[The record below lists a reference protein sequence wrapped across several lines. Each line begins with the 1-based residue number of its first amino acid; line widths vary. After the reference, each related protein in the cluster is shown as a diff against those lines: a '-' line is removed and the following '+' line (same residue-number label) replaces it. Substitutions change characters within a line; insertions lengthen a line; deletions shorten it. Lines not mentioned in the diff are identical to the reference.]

1 MAVDYDQLAK
11 QYGGSAAPSVDYDA
25 LAKKFGG
32 ASTPTKP
39 ETNYDDIAKQFGGVS
54 IPTKPEPV
62 APTAQA
68 EAPAEK
74 STLPEFPKALVRGAY
89 ELKGR
94 YAGLQQR
101 SAALGM
107 ETPQAAIDVFNKIDA
122 GEVKNKA
129 DISKLI
135 GGERRLPTAEEMVQG
150 DSRLGAK
157 VRTFNLANDYLTATP
172 EERKTLRAQMQ
183 SDIQQGSKDLAA
195 ATAFGEKVKKE
206 AAPYEARVKSL
217 FDIESFADA
226 MSYLGSTSGQA
237 IPQMVPM
244 VGASVLTKGRAGAPA
259 AIGAGMELG
268 AGTQNRVDFIS
279 DKIKDETD
287 PDKRIAKVG
296 KYIQDT
302 SDVTVT
308 AAIMN
313 GALDAILGP
322 EKDIAK
328 AIAAKSL
335 KDMTR
340 KEIAKQIPKAVAK
353 SGAAEFFTGG
363 MQEVVQINAERT
375 LGEQTGDAFTK
386 DNIKRVVDSAMA
398 EAIGGAT
405 VTTGFEAGRVAVAK
419 PTKAAQTEED
429 KLLADLDAQAD
440 REEAAGE
447 EGIDE
452 FIAQQRAG
460 VGAESRAD
468 VAGVSGVGAAEAA
481 GVSDTGVPTAPRKG
495 GLAGVGAATTVTPE
509 GTRAES
515 GALEQ
520 QIKDLTRQRDR
531 LEAAIE
537 DTQYEGDYAGMQEL
551 QQQVNEFDAQIAYLT
566 QQLRASRVEPKLTRV
581 EPSTL
586 EQQIADLETK
596 LSDGYAQLNV
606 IKNKRASLLT
616 ASGNVPAK
624 NSAKRKEFD
633 ELGVQHDEL
642 AVTLDREVAN
652 PLYKLKKEASSATQ
666 TTEAEYA
673 KREAAAP
680 KQTEV
685 IKEEKPTTDFAA
697 LEAAERARHD
707 EVRRIQEEQLA
718 LLTKAGRKPA
728 KNSPARKKYD
738 ELEKQ
743 RVQAHWNWVESE
755 QRLNTAKRAAEKGVP
770 LQFVDPTA
778 IALERAQQLYDASP
792 EYSEDQFDAAYT
804 ALQKELKAT
813 NTVRKDEI
821 DRAVEVFSNR
831 LSELENQRKGTPR
844 FAQQEEPQPIDRFSD
859 EFKNWFGDSK
869 VVDADG
875 APVVVYRGLVGNENI
890 PEGALRGE
898 GREGYASFGSTSPYV
913 AASYGNPPQTIFP
926 SMVGAITPLYIKAD
940 KVIEFPTKANGRF
953 DMFEFDRRAQQLKPG
968 EVLVARQVYDSGPRV
983 NLEVDP
989 KQLYSYPS
997 DIYAW
1002 NSGTSVKS
1010 ALAEVGRKPIPKGKT
1025 TFAPDAYT
1033 RRPGETEK
1041 QYAERIIAQPTSK
1054 LAPDILELLQNND
1067 LNGALRAVA
1076 ARFLAGPKIRTF
1088 YGELATRIADLN
1100 LPTEVRIGDQRN
1112 LTRRSIDAYTR
1123 PEQIRLFAYLR
1134 TKQPWFFDQYFKDYD
1149 KAEALETVYAGLL
1162 ELQKFESVLGPVRA
1176 EYDTVKKTFTDNMF
1190 GISANG
1196 AYYPTFDI
1204 LNLNDSVGR
1213 SNGLDYY
1220 TLMHEAVHAAT
1231 EMLLV
1236 TPENQRTAEQNDAIT
1251 QLKELY
1257 RLARNN
1263 TNFNYYG
1270 LTNLSEF
1277 VAEAFT
1283 NKKFQDFLKGI
1294 PYAPARTNIFKRFI
1308 QTVLNLVGIDNVAA
1322 RTMVEAEKLFS
1333 AARPFQTLSAGP
1345 RFAGGKRNRP
1355 GPVSKPDN
1363 WRTQEQVAT
1372 SLTDLFND
1380 ALKGRRSWDEV
1391 LKTVGPA
1398 MWDASTSKFR
1408 SILLGMTNLRQI
1420 GDLTATKFPQLQG
1433 AIRIIEKMLA
1443 HRGKKLNQAS
1453 DIVKAWTTAQAKNP
1467 KQSELVGRVMLEAT
1481 IRGQNPSA
1489 LPTTDA
1495 LRRAW
1500 DGLSPEFKKIYEDVR
1515 KFYADSVNEMVREMK
1530 QRAMGLP
1537 KEERQAMIR
1546 KINEQFGPDKLKQP
1560 YFPLRRFGTYWFQV
1574 GTGNFKEFYEF
1585 EGRLSRELAMRTRR
1599 QQLMKG
1605 NKQQQA
1611 LAGTIAKGNGIS
1623 ELYNRNIGT
1632 TQVLKDVQEIIDGVG
1647 AADVDE
1653 LKTELKD
1660 SLNQLIYLLLPQQ
1673 SMRKMFINRK
1683 AIQGASGDMLRVF
1696 ATTAVHSAY
1705 QQSRFKYAEPFLN
1718 NLNNARDYVRQLPI
1732 DADTKAV
1739 YDDYIRE
1746 VEARAKTILSNEDTS
1761 LLAKVAGKASE
1772 ATFYFMLSAPFTS
1785 ILNILGFTQITMP
1798 YIGGRYGYA
1807 KTNAVI
1813 LKNFGRYFKSMPTR
1827 TINPLREGRYME
1839 TSFPSIAEGGGLSP
1853 LMQRAADRFIEEG
1866 QINISLTNDIF
1877 DIGDR
1882 PSDLY
1887 TGKYNAVKKAI
1898 SGLFHQSE
1906 RLNREVTLLTV
1917 FELAYDKFRNEPKKD
1932 LRGVVARDAAGNP
1945 VKNTDD
1951 EAFELAIAE
1960 AKDIAGLSLG
1970 DFTRQ
1975 MKPRYFTSPLMSVL
1989 TKFKQYPVMATYAVA
2004 RNFYFTFAAPFRTK
2018 EIADFRKQL
2027 EADNLDPKVID
2038 QRIAEAEA
2046 QRKQIYQEG
2055 RRRLAGI
2062 LGVTFLYGGIEA
2074 QPFFSTLV
2082 GPIVKMLG
2090 NDDDDDEFFDWENWF
2105 RNYMEEELGG
2115 YAGAMFEQLGI
2126 DKEKAAKLGIKV
2138 SEAVGRGVVPAITGG
2153 SLVDRVSLDP
2163 KNLWYREGRYSPDVR
2178 ESIIENVI
2186 ANAGPVVGLGF
2197 NWVDAYKLM
2206 QEGQYQRAFEKAA
2219 PAIVSK
2225 PVSAA
2230 RLSEEGAKTKS
2241 GVTLVDNFT
2250 ATEIAMQAIGL
2261 QPQRLAQAQKKA
2273 IEAKEKE
2280 QKIEDRR
2287 NTIMNRLWLERDNPE
2302 GFEVALEEANK
2313 FTERYPLRKIDY
2325 ESIVESFEKRAKEI
2339 AEAEAFGAKIT
2350 KKLRPEIEPMLRYGR
2365 E

>member
-54 IPTKPEPV
+54 APLKPEPA
-62 APTAQA
+62 APT
-68 EAPAEK
+68 APAEK
-74 STLPEFPKALVRGAY
+74 SGFLRQAADIPIGVTQGLLGGIRMIANAFGADSDTSKLIKGYEDKIGELLSAQAKNDKKEISRILKEAEDKGVLDQLVAAGKAFATAPIDLTVQALGTSAP
-89 ELKGR
+89 GIV
-94 YAGLQQR
+94 AGLGTTLAGAPTAVAIGAS
-101 SAALGM
+101 SAVGAVMG
-107 ETPQAAIDVFNKIDA
+107 A
-122 GEVKNKA
+122 GEVKGNIYDATKEELLNINVPEAKA
-129 DISKLI
+129 EKIAAEAQAYGGKNLDQILI
-135 GGERRLPTAEEMVQG
+135 ASGIGAVTGGTG
-150 DSRLGAK
+150 
-157 VRTFNLANDYLTATP
+157 F
-172 EERKTLRAQMQ
+172 
-183 SDIQQGSKDLAA
+183 
-195 ATAFGEKVKKE
+195 
-206 AAPYEARVKSL
+206 
-217 FDIESFADA
+217 ES
-226 MSYLGSTSGQA
+226 
-237 IPQMVPM
+237 
-244 VGASVLTKGRAGAPA
+244 A
-259 AIGAGMELG
+259 AIKGLTG
-268 AGTQNRVDFIS
+268 R
-279 DKIKDETD
+279 
-287 PDKRIAKVG
+287 
-296 KYIQDT
+296 
-302 SDVTVT
+302 
-308 AAIMN
+308 
-313 GALDAILGP
+313 ILG
-322 EKDIAK
+322 
-328 AIAAKSL
+328 
-335 KDMTR
+335 
-340 KEIAKQIPKAVAK
+340 KAVAK
-353 SGAAEFFTGG
+353 EG
-363 MQEVVQINAERT
+363 
-375 LGEQTGDAFTK
+375 
-386 DNIKRVVDSAMA
+386 A
-398 EAIGGAT
+398 EAVGKGVTRRVSEGILKESVPEFIQGSQQQLAENIALQREGFDVPTGRGVVSQGAL
-405 VTTGFEAGRVAVAK
+405 EALSSLPLGAYAGYKDRG
-419 PTKAAQTEED
+419 KAAQTEED
-429 KLLADLDAQAD
+429 KLLADLDAQAE

-447 EGIDE
+447 GGIDE

-460 VGAESRAD
+460 VEAESRAD
-468 VAGVSGVGAAEAA
+468 VAGVSGISPAEAA
-481 GVSDTGVPTAPRKG
+481 GVSDTGVPTAPTEG
-495 GLAGVGAATTVTPE
+495 GLAGVGADTTATGE
-509 GTRAES
+509 RTRAEPS
-515 GALEQ
+515 ALEQ
-520 QIKDLTRQRDR
+520 QIQDLTRQRDR

-551 QQQVNEFDAQIAYLT
+551 QQQVAQYDAQIADLT
-566 QQLRASRVEPKLTRV
+566 QQLQTAPKTDKWATGDRYLEEMGGWEGVRAATDEANTIEGTTYTLTESYPTIGEESVTDIKVTRLPDDKTV
-581 EPSTL
+581 VTNQSTDRTSVFAASLASTL
-586 EQQIADLETK
+586 TDEDLIKRTLSPTTDFENISITQAD
-596 LSDGYAQLNV
+596 
-606 IKNKRASLLT
+606 
-616 ASGNVPAK
+616 
-624 NSAKRKEFD
+624 
-633 ELGVQHDEL
+633 
-642 AVTLDREVAN
+642 
-652 PLYKLKKEASSATQ
+652 
-666 TTEAEYA
+666 
-673 KREAAAP
+673 REAAAP
-680 KQTEV
+680 KAEEV
-685 IKEEKPTTDFAA
+685 LDEKEVKGTQEQRNVATYLEGLPQDIKRYNTYINNEEVGPLLQSANDAIQRLTDFINGRGFSVR
-697 LEAAERARHD
+697 EVNRATAD
-707 EVRRIQEEQLA
+707 KEVQRAKDLSSEVSGIASRLLVKQDGVDRNLKRANPEQLA
-718 LLTKAGRKPA
+718 KSRAELEAFINNEVNAFLSSASTGAARPSKPA
-728 KNSPARKKYD
+728 
-738 ELEKQ
+738 
-743 RVQAHWNWVESE
+743 
-755 QRLNTAKRAAEKGVP
+755 
-770 LQFVDPTA
+770 
-778 IALERAQQLYDASP
+778 
-792 EYSEDQFDAAYT
+792 
-804 ALQKELKAT
+804 
-813 NTVRKDEI
+813 
-821 DRAVEVFSNR
+821 
-831 LSELENQRKGTPR
+831 
-844 FAQQEEPQPIDRFSD
+844 
-859 EFKNWFGDSK
+859 
-869 VVDADG
+869 
-875 APVVVYRGLVGNENI
+875 
-890 PEGALRGE
+890 
-898 GREGYASFGSTSPYV
+898 
-913 AASYGNPPQTIFP
+913 
-926 SMVGAITPLYIKAD
+926 
-940 KVIEFPTKANGRF
+940 
-953 DMFEFDRRAQQLKPG
+953 
-968 EVLVARQVYDSGPRV
+968 
-983 NLEVDP
+983 
-989 KQLYSYPS
+989 
-997 DIYAW
+997 
-1002 NSGTSVKS
+1002 
-1010 ALAEVGRKPIPKGKT
+1010 
-1025 TFAPDAYT
+1025 FAPDTYT

-1088 YGELATRIADLN
+1088 YGDLATRIADLN

-1112 LTRRSIDAYTR
+1112 LTRRSIDAFTR

-1196 AYYPTFDI
+1196 AYYPTFDV

-1263 TNFNYYG
+1263 TNFDYYG

-1277 VAEAFT
+1277 ITEAFT
-1283 NKKFQDFLKGI
+1283 NKKFQDFLKSI

-1333 AARPFQTLSAGP
+1333 AARPFQVLSAGP
-1345 RFAGGKRNRP
+1345 RFAGAKKPRIR
-1355 GPVSKPDN
+1355 GPVSKPDT

-1398 MWDASTSKFR
+1398 MWDSSTGAFR
-1408 SILLGMTNLRQI
+1408 SALLGMANLRQI

-1443 HRGKKLNQAS
+1443 YRGKKLNQAS
-1453 DIVKAWTTAQAKNP
+1453 EIVKAWTTAQAKNP
-1467 KQSELVGRVMLEAT
+1467 KQSELVSRVMLEAT
-1481 IRGQNPSA
+1481 IRGQTPSA

-1530 QRAMGLP
+1530 KRALGKP
-1537 KEERQAMIR
+1537 KEERQEILR

-1574 GTGNFKEFYEF
+1574 GKDMNKEFYEF
-1585 EGRLSRELAMRTRR
+1585 ESRLSRNLAMRNRR
-1599 QQLMKG
+1599 NQLLAGNEQQRK
-1605 NKQQQA
+1605 
-1611 LAGTIAKGNGIS
+1611 LAGTIEKGNGIS
-1623 ELYNRNIGT
+1623 ELYNQNVGT
-1632 TQVLKDVQEIIDGVG
+1632 TKVLEDVQKLVDKVG
-1647 AADVDE
+1647 ASDVAE
-1653 LKTELKD
+1653 LKSELRD

-1683 AIQGASGDMLRVF
+1683 AIQGASSDMLRVF

-1705 QQSRFKYAEPFLN
+1705 QQSRFKYAQPFLN
-1718 NLNNARDYVRQLPI
+1718 NLNNARDYIRQLPT

-1739 YDDYIRE
+1739 YDDYIKE

-1761 LLAKVAGKASE
+1761 MSAKVAGKASE

-1785 ILNILGFTQITMP
+1785 ILNVLGFAQITMP

-1839 TSFPSIAEGGGLSP
+1839 TSFPSIAEGGDLSP

-1917 FELAYDKFRNEPKKD
+1917 FELAYDKFRTEPKKD

-2027 EADNLDPKVID
+2027 EKDNLDPKVID

-2062 LGVTFLYGGIEA
+2062 LGVTFLLGGIEA

-2090 NDDDDDEFFDWENWF
+2090 NDDDDDEFFNWENWF

-2115 YAGAMFEQLGI
+2115 YAGSMFEQLGI
-2126 DKEKAAKLGIKV
+2126 DKEKAAKLGRKTG
-2138 SEAVGRGVVPAITGG
+2138 EAVGRGVIPAITGG
-2153 SLVDRVSLDP
+2153 SLADRVSLDP

-2197 NWVDAYKLM
+2197 NWIDAYKLM

-2230 RLSEEGAKTKS
+2230 RLSEEGAKTRS

-2261 QPQRLAQAQKKA
+2261 QPERLAQAQKAA

-2302 GFEVALEEANK
+2302 GFEVTLEEANK

-2325 ESIVESFEKRAKEI
+2325 ESIVESFEKRTKEA

-2350 KKLRPEIEPMLRYGR
+2350 KKLRPEVEPMLRYGR

>member
-1 MAVDYDQLAK
+1 MANPFAK
-11 QYGGSAAPSVDYDA
+11 YVQPEERENPF
-25 LAKKFGG
+25 AKY
-32 ASTPTKP
+32 A
-39 ETNYDDIAKQFGGVS
+39 Q
-54 IPTKPEPV
+54 PEPV
-62 APTAQA
+62 KDAVENPFAKFVAPTPAAPTPTAPA
-68 EAPAEK
+68 EESAEK

-89 ELKGR
+89 DLKGM

-107 ETPQAAIDVFNKIDA
+107 ETPQAAMDVFNKIDA

-157 VRTFNLANDYLTATP
+157 VRTFNLANDYLAATP

-183 SDIQQGSKDLAA
+183 GDIQQGSKDLAA
-195 ATAFGEKVKKE
+195 ATALGEQVKKE

-405 VTTGFEAGRVAVAK
+405 VTTGFEAGRVAAAK
-419 PTKAAQTEED
+419 PTKATQTEED
-429 KLLADLDAQAD
+429 RLLADLDAQAD

-447 EGIDE
+447 EGIDD

-481 GVSDTGVPTAPRKG
+481 GVSDTGVPTAPREG
-495 GLAGVGAATTVTPE
+495 GLAGVGATTTVAPE
-509 GTRAES
+509 GTRAEPS
-515 GALEQ
+515 ALEEYYP
-520 QIKDLTRQRDR
+520 DMG
-531 LEAAIE
+531 EAV
-537 DTQYEGDYAGMQEL
+537 QPGSL
-551 QQQVNEFDAQIAYLT
+551 
-566 QQLRASRVEPKLTRV
+566 
-581 EPSTL
+581 
-586 EQQIADLETK
+586 ADLE
-596 LSDGYAQLNV
+596 
-606 IKNKRASLLT
+606 
-616 ASGNVPAK
+616 AK
-624 NSAKRKEFD
+624 
-633 ELGVQHDEL
+633 
-642 AVTLDREVAN
+642 AN
-652 PLYKLKKEASSATQ
+652 
-666 TTEAEYA
+666 
-673 KREAAAP
+673 AA
-680 KQTEV
+680 
-685 IKEEKPTTDFAA
+685 
-697 LEAAERARHD
+697 
-707 EVRRIQEEQLA
+707 
-718 LLTKAGRKPA
+718 
-728 KNSPARKKYD
+728 YD
-738 ELEKQ
+738 A
-743 RVQAHWNWVESE
+743 RVQADQLQDDLLAEAEASE
-755 QRLNTAKRAAEKGVP
+755 KEFKAAQDKFNSLTEDSP
-770 LQFVDPTA
+770 EEEQ
-778 IALERAQQLYDASP
+778 IAANQVYQEARQKYDATIARYN
-792 EYSEDQFDAAYT
+792 EARLAAKDASDT
-804 ALQKELKAT
+804 AFELD
-813 NTVRKDEI
+813 RK
-821 DRAVEVFSNR
+821 V
-831 LSELENQRKGTPR
+831 ENQRKGAAPNIKPT
-844 FAQQEEPQPIDRFSD
+844 FALPENYVHGTDYLTAQKIIQQGRLIPDAGKRMYSYSQFGRKAVYLTDRNGWWLDADKAADGRAAVYDASVPFKIDPDADIREVNTQAELDAIAREIGEPDGNAMMRKLSVENLDYEQAAREVKNLSFEEFVKREVKRRREQLQKYEVPDAD
-859 EFKNWFGDSK
+859 T
-869 VVDADG
+869 VVDIPSWAALDAIERPGFASSEEDILDSLRDQYDFLQNYEEEYKDADEVTKKLLDAG
-875 APVVVYRGLVGNENI
+875 IDGIYIGPN
-890 PEGALRGE
+890 
-898 GREGYASFGSTSPYV
+898 FGSVDPEEDEAFSAILDRVRQEMPDASPPDSYD
-913 AASYGNPPQTIFP
+913 AAVEEYKKVNPTYFERAGNPVASDQLALFRPELAVVDRARLAAARP
-926 SMVGAITPLYIKAD
+926 S
-940 KVIEFPTKANGRF
+940 
-953 DMFEFDRRAQQLKPG
+953 KP
-968 EVLVARQVYDSGPRV
+968 A
-983 NLEVDP
+983 
-989 KQLYSYPS
+989 
-997 DIYAW
+997 
-1002 NSGTSVKS
+1002 
-1010 ALAEVGRKPIPKGKT
+1010 
-1025 TFAPDAYT
+1025 FAPDAYT
-1033 RRPGETEK
+1033 RRPGETVE
-1041 QYAERIIAQPTSK
+1041 QYTERLAAQPTSK
-1054 LAPDILELLQNND
+1054 LAPEILELLQNND
-1067 LNGALRAVA
+1067 LNGALRELA
-1076 ARFLAGPKIRTF
+1076 AKFSAGPQIRTF

-1112 LTRRSIDAYTR
+1112 LTRRSIDAFTR
-1123 PEQIRLFAYLR
+1123 PEQIRLFSYIR
-1134 TKQPWFFDQYFKDYD
+1134 TKFPAYFDQYFRDYD
-1149 KAEALETVYAGLL
+1149 KTDALETVYLGLL
-1162 ELQKFESVLGPVRA
+1162 ELQQFNLKSVLGPVQS
-1176 EYDTVKKTFTDNMF
+1176 EYATVLKAFEGSMP

-1196 AYYPTFDI
+1196 AYYPAFDV
-1204 LNLNDSVGR
+1204 LTLNDSVGR

-1231 EMLLV
+1231 ETLLN
-1236 TPENQRTAEQNDAIT
+1236 TPSDQRTNEQNEAIS
-1251 QLKELY
+1251 ELRTLY
-1257 RLARNN
+1257 LLAND
-1263 TNFNYYG
+1263 TSNFDYYG

-1277 VAEAFT
+1277 IAEAFT

-1308 QTVLNLVGIDNVAA
+1308 QAVLNLVGIDNVAA

-1333 AARPFQTLSAGP
+1333 AARPFQVLSAGP
-1345 RFAGGKRNRP
+1345 RFAGAKKPRVR
-1355 GPVSKPDN
+1355 GPISKPDT

-1398 MWDASTSKFR
+1398 MWDTSTGAFR
-1408 SILLGMTNLRQI
+1408 SALLGMANLRQI
-1420 GDLTATKFPQLQG
+1420 GDLTATKFPQIQG
-1433 AIRIIEKMLA
+1433 AIRMIEKMLA
-1443 HRGKKLNQAS
+1443 YRGKKLNQAS
-1453 DIVKAWTTAQAKNP
+1453 EIVKAWTTAQAKNP

-1481 IRGQNPSA
+1481 IRGQNPST

-1546 KINEQFGPDKLKQP
+1546 KINEQFGPGKLKQP

-1574 GTGNFKEFYEF
+1574 GTGMNKEFYEF
-1585 EGRLSRELAMRTRR
+1585 ESRISRELAMRTRR
-1599 QQLMKG
+1599 RQLMNG

-1683 AIQGASGDMLRVF
+1683 AIQGASADMLRVF

-1739 YDDYIRE
+1739 YDDYVKE

-1761 LLAKVAGKASE
+1761 MSAKVAGKASE

-1785 ILNILGFTQITMP
+1785 ILNVLGFAQITMP

-1839 TSFPSIAEGGGLSP
+1839 TSFPSIAEGGDLSP

-1877 DIGDR
+1877 DVGER

-1917 FELAYDKFRNEPKKD
+1917 FELAYDKFRAEPKKD
-1932 LRGVVARDAAGNP
+1932 LRGVVARDAAGDP

-1989 TKFKQYPVMATYAVA
+1989 TKFKQYPVMATYAIA
-2004 RNFYFTFAAPFRTK
+2004 RNFYFTLAAPFRTK

-2027 EADNLDPKVID
+2027 EKDNLDPKVID

-2046 QRKQIYQEG
+2046 QRKQIYEEG

-2062 LGVTFLYGGIEA
+2062 LGVTFLLGGIEA

-2090 NDDDDDEFFDWENWF
+2090 NDDDDDEFFNWENWF

-2115 YAGAMFEQLGI
+2115 YAGSMFEQLGI
-2126 DKEKAAKLGIKV
+2126 DKEKAAKLGRKTG
-2138 SEAVGRGVVPAITGG
+2138 EAVGRGVIPAITGG
-2153 SLVDRVSLDP
+2153 SLADRVSLDP
-2163 KNLWYREGRYSPDVR
+2163 KNLWYREGRYSPDIR

-2230 RLSEEGAKTKS
+2230 RLSEEGAKTRS

-2261 QPQRLAQAQKKA
+2261 QPERLAQAQKAA

-2287 NTIMNRLWLERDNPE
+2287 NTIMNRLWLERDNPD
-2302 GFEVALEEANK
+2302 GFEVTLEEAGK
-2313 FTERYPLRKIDY
+2313 FSERYPARKIDF
-2325 ESIVESFEKRAKEI
+2325 SAIRESFQKRAKEA
-2339 AEAEAFGAKIT
+2339 AEAEAFGAKIN
-2350 KKLRPEIEPMLRYGR
+2350 KRLRPEVEPMLRYGR